1 MSDKLFLGYDPDFL
15 KEDTGQTVDLP
26 AVIGKHKNDLPTV
39 EETGETVLHY
49 MNYSVQL
56 SASRKFAIYA
66 ASNIDGGLFKKAT
79 RAPNWKKDDRLKEFQ
94 FGQELYGAPSSDFDK
109 GHMVKREDVQWADT
123 PGLAQKAADS
133 TFFYSNAAPQ
143 HKDLNQEIW
152 KSLEDYIL
160 HTEAKEQSLRVC
172 VFTGPVLSKNDPP
185 FVSEVKGETVLLPI
199 VFWKVVIY
207 AKSDGQLYR
216 VGFMMSQRRLL
227 TEHGIIVE
235 VERDTAEDR
244 LFLEF
249 DDAETYQ
256 VNVSLIEELTG
267 LRFYAAKD
275 AYTDTRGKQLV
286 LKEIDIDPDLES
298 DSVEQQLG
306 YSISNLTL

>member
-1 MSDKLFLGYDPDFL
+1 MSDKLFLGYDSDFL
-15 KEDTGQTVDLP
+15 KEDTDQSVALP
-26 AVIGKHKNDLPTV
+26 EVVGKHKNDLPTI
-39 EETGETVLHY
+39 EETGGTVLHY

-56 SASRKFAIYA
+56 SASRKFAIYT

-79 RAPNWKKDDRLKEFQ
+79 RARNWKKDARLKEFQ
-94 FGQELYGAPSSDFDK
+94 YGTELYGADGSDFDK

-133 TFFYSNAAPQ
+133 TFFYSNAVPQ
-143 HKDLNQEIW
+143 HEDLNQEIW

-160 HTEAKEQSLRVC
+160 HTEAKERSLRVC

-185 FVSEVKGETVLLPI
+185 FATEVNGETVLLPI
-199 VFWKVVIY
+199 VFWKVVVY
-207 AKSDGQLYR
+207 SKSDGKLYR

-227 TEHGIIVE
+227 TENGIILE
-235 VERDTAEDR
+235 VERDTDEDR

-256 VNVSLIEELTG
+256 VNVPLIEELTG
-267 LRFYAAKD
+267 LRFHPAKD
-275 AYTDTRGKQLV
+275 AYTDNRSKRLV
-286 LKEIDIDPDLES
+286 LQDIDIDPDLES
-298 DSVEQQLG
+298 DSVAQRLD
-306 YSISNLTL
+306 YTIPNLTL